1 VLPHITEKILNHTMQ
16 GVMAVYNRADYEA
29 ERIEAMQRWAD
40 KLDSILGHSAEV
52 NEAPGATHEPPIGPG
67 SRARRPAGRLN
78 P

>member
-1 VLPHITEKILNHTMQ
+1 MQ
-16 GVMAVYNRADYEA
+16 GVMAVYNRADDQA

-40 KLDSILGHSAEV
+40 EVDRILGHSAEV
-52 NEAPGATHEPPIGPG
+52 KEAPGATHEPPSGPG